1 MKSCLTLYLVAHV
14 SEIVTDH
21 IFGFQPALSVKS
33 KLTNAIHAS
42 QKVNLFSFDVRS
54 ILTFK
59 LTTLRNNND
68 GFSRISEYINEN
80 PSKSITV
87 LISLNE
93 LFNSLPSLS
102 QLASHPVVI
111 HVDTSLSNGSL
122 PDYGKVSALRHLGY
136 VFLQSFGVR
145 DAQAVTWASYLVAAR
160 QSQPVVHFFYPS
172 DANPIAAIPASD
184 IINGIESF
192 LVTENVA
199 ETDEGSNETDESDID
214 VISVSSNERYV
225 YKATASEIIS
235 EAFSYV
241 SSASKGTNLSA
252 FEYYGPKTAQSAI
265 VLLSSAIEPFVEAI
279 HQASFKD
286 AYSNTGVVVIR
297 TYRPWSSKD
306 LLDAIPDSVCN
317 IALVEQ
323 LHRKTTTWSPLV
335 QDFVADLQASVDD
348 FSTIPSFTAFQLGSV
363 TYENIRST
371 LKAITTNLN
380 SAHPINNLFI
390 GGKVSPEPAFET
402 SAKAEAEVKA
412 LEYAY
417 LKVLHQIFEN
427 KLNILNSADKPDAG
441 VANSP
446 DYGFGAYLAFSEKRQ
461 KFISEVQAAI
471 KDNDFESSSKA
482 KIDDLLSS
490 WVLSAKSF
498 KSVQQT
504 KNSEQTSNEIV
515 ELLRA
520 NTASASASNLLT
532 SSDSFHLK
540 SSWLIGSDAWAYD
553 LGNSGVHNVI
563 SSGKNLNMLVIDSE
577 PYSEVVAS
585 TASLRKKDIGLYAM
599 NFGNVYVASVAV
611 YSSYTQLLQ
620 ALLEAEK
627 FDGPSVVLAYLPYKS
642 ESDSPLAVLQE
653 TKKAVDS
660 GYWPLYR
667 WNPTLDEPFKLDS
680 PRIKKNLQDFLDR
693 ENHLSLLSKRD
704 PTFARTLEQSYGKD
718 VRDQQKRK
726 AKDALSRLLDGLSG
740 PPLTILFASDG
751 GNAENLSKRLARR
764 AKGRGLK
771 AAAMAMDDYPVE
783 DLPNEENVVLI
794 TSTAGQGELPQNG
807 RNFWEAIKS
816 STDIDLAR
824 VKYSVFGLGDS
835 EYWPR
840 KEDKHYYNKPSKDLF
855 NRFNILGGAELIP
868 LGQGDDQDADGYQ
881 QGYAEWEAQ
890 LWTALGVDNIAAADE
905 PPPITNEDIKI
916 NSNYLRGTIAEGLR
930 DDSTGAISASDQQL
944 TKFHGI
950 YMQDDR
956 DIRDE
961 RKAAG
966 LEPAYSFMVRVRLPG
981 CVATPKQWLRM
992 DELAD
997 ERGNGTIKI
1006 TTRGTFQLHGVIKK
1020 DLKPAIRGM
1029 NAALIDTVAACGDVD
1044 RNVVAAALPGN
1055 KKIHDEIIKISHEIS
1070 EHLLPQTT
1078 AYHEIWLEGP
1088 DDGDKEGY
1096 TNTFENRQ
1104 EGPKKKKTLVAG
1116 STLVDHEPLYGP
1128 TYLPRKFKINIAVPP
1143 YNDVDVFA
1151 HDIGLVAIVEDNELK
1166 GFNVFIGGGM
1176 GTTHNNKKT
1185 YPRTGSLQGFVSKEK
1200 ITEVCEKV
1208 MLVQRDFGDRSNRKH
1223 ARLKYT
1229 VDDLGNDV
1237 YREKVEEL
1245 LGYKFEEGRPFT
1257 FEQNTDQF
1265 GGWITDETGL
1275 HHFTTF
1281 VENGRVE
1288 DTAELQF
1295 KTGFR
1300 ELAHMMEGTGAE
1312 FRLTANQHILISNV
1326 SDEQLPAVQAH
1337 MAKYKLDNT
1346 AFSGLRLSSAACV
1359 AFPTCGLAMAES
1371 ERYLPV
1377 LITKL
1382 EEALEEYGLR
1392 HDSIVMRMTGCP
1404 NGCARPW
1411 LAEVACVGKALGAY
1425 NLMLGGGH
1433 HGERLNKL
1441 YRSSLKEDEILD
1453 TLKPMFKR
1461 WSLERHDGEHFGD
1474 FVVRVGIIAATV
1486 EGKDFWDNLPEEI

>member
-1 MKSCLTLYLVAHV
+1 M
-14 SEIVTDH
+14 
-21 IFGFQPALSVKS
+21 
-33 KLTNAIHAS
+33 
-42 QKVNLFSFDVRS
+42 
-54 ILTFK
+54 
-59 LTTLRNNND
+59 RNNND
-68 GFSRISEYINEN
+68 GFSRITEYISEN
-80 PSKSITV
+80 PSSTVTV

-93 LFNSLPSLS
+93 LFNSLPSLQ
-102 QLASHPVVI
+102 QLQSHPTVL
-111 HVDTSLSNGSL
+111 HVDTSSSSGSL
-122 PDYGKVSALRHLGY
+122 PDYGKISALRHLGF
-136 VFLQSFGVR
+136 VFLQSFGAK
-145 DAQAVTWASYLVAAR
+145 DAQAVSWASYLVAAK

-172 DANPIAAIPASD
+172 EANPTSAIPSTV
-184 IINGIESF
+184 ITSGIESF
-192 LVTENVA
+192 SFVEA
-199 ETDEGSNETDESDID
+199 RSEGSISGSDSDAES
-214 VISVSSNERYV
+214 SPAEKHTSTS
-225 YKATASEIIS
+225 AEIIS
-235 EAFSYV
+235 EAFSYISSV
-241 SSASKGTNLSA
+241 SHGSNLTP
-252 FEYYGPKTAQSAI
+252 FQYYGPSNARSAI
-265 VLLSSAIEPFVEAI
+265 ILLSSAVEPFVEAI
-279 HQASFKD
+279 AQASAQD

-297 TYRPWSSKD
+297 TYRPWSSKK
-306 LLDAIPDSVCN
+306 LLAAIPKSVTK

-323 LHRKTTTWSPLV
+323 LHRRTTTWSPLV
-335 QDFVADLQASVDD
+335 QDFVADLQASASD
-348 FSTIPSFTAFQLGSV
+348 FSDVPAFVTFQLGAV

-380 SAHPINNLFI
+380 SSSPVNNLYI
-390 GGKVSPEPAFET
+390 GGKVSSESPAEGN
-402 SAKAEAEVKA
+402 AEAEAEAKA

-417 LKVLHQIFEN
+417 VKVLNQIFN
-427 KLNILNSADKPDAG
+427 KKIDILNSTDKPNAG
-441 VANSP
+441 FANSP
-446 DYGFGAYLAFSEKRQ
+446 DYGFGAFLALSEKRQ
-461 KFISEVQAAI
+461 KLISEVQGAI
-471 KDNDFESSSKA
+471 KHNDFDTSKS

-490 WVLSAKSF
+490 WTLAAKSF
-498 KSVQQT
+498 TSVQEAN
-504 KNSEQTSNEIV
+504 NSEKTSE
-515 ELLRA
+515 ELLSLLES
-520 NTASASASNLLT
+520 NTSSSTASQLLS
-532 SSDSFHLK
+532 SSDDFHLK
-540 SSWLIGSDAWAYD
+540 SSWIIGSDAWAYD

-563 SSGKNLNMLVIDSE
+563 SSGKNLNMLVIDSQ
-577 PYSEVVAS
+577 PYSEAILS
-585 TASLRKKDIGLYAM
+585 SQRKKDIGLYAM

-611 YSSYTQLLQ
+611 YFSYTQLLQ

-627 FDGPSVVLAYLPYKS
+627 FDGPSVVLAYLPYES
-642 ESDSPLAVLQE
+642 ETDSPLAVLKE

-667 WNPTLDEPFKLDS
+667 WNPNLDEPFKLDS

-718 VRDQQKRK
+718 VRDLQKRK

-751 GNAENLSKRLARR
+751 GNAENIAKRLARR

-771 AAAMAMDDYPVE
+771 ASALAMDDYPIE
-783 DLPNEENVVLI
+783 DLANEENVVLI
-794 TSTAGQGELPQNG
+794 SSTAGQGELPQNG

-816 STDIDLAR
+816 STDIDLGNVR
-824 VKYSVFGLGDS
+824 YSVFGLGDS
-835 EYWPR
+835 QYWPR
-840 KEDKHYYNKPSKDLF
+840 KEDKHYYNKPSNDLF
-855 NRFNILGGAELIP
+855 NRFNILGATELVP
-868 LGQGDDQDADGYQ
+868 LGLGDDQDADGYQ
-881 QGYAEWEAQ
+881 TGYNEWEP
-890 LWTALGVDNIAAADE
+890 LVWTALGVDNIAAADE
-905 PPPITNEDIKI
+905 PPPYTNEDIKI
-916 NSNYLRGTIAEGLR
+916 NSDYLRGTIAEELR
-930 DDSTGAISASDQQL
+930 DESTGAISAHDQQL

-961 RKAAG
+961 RKASG

-981 CVATPKQWLRM
+981 CVATPLQWLRM

-1006 TTRGTFQLHGVIKK
+1006 TTRGTFQLHGIIKK

-1055 KKIHDEIIKISHEIS
+1055 KKIHDEVVKIASAIS

-1078 AYHEIWLEGP
+1078 AYHEIWLEGA
-1088 DDGDKEGY
+1088 DEGDKEGY
-1096 TNTFENRQ
+1096 PSIFENRT

-1151 HDIGLVAIVEDNELK
+1151 HDIGLVAIVEDNDLK

-1176 GTTHNNKKT
+1176 GSTHNNKKT
-1185 YPRTGSLQGFVSKEK
+1185 YPRTGSLQGYVSKDK
-1200 ITEVCEKV
+1200 IIEVCEKV
-1208 MLVQRDFGDRSNRKH
+1208 MLVQRDHGDRTNRKH

-1237 YREKVEEL
+1237 YREKVEEH
-1245 LGYKFEEGRPFT
+1245 LGYKFEAGRPFT
-1257 FEQNTDQF
+1257 FDSNTDQF

-1295 KTGFR
+1295 KTGFK
-1300 ELAHMMEGTGAE
+1300 ELAHILHGTGAE
-1312 FRLTANQHILISNV
+1312 FRLTANQHILVSNV
-1326 SDEQLPAVQAH
+1326 SDALLPKVKEH

-1411 LAEVACVGKALGAY
+1411 VAEIACVGKAFGAY
-1425 NLMLGGGH
+1425 NLMLGGGF

-1453 TLKPMFKR
+1453 VLKPMFKR

-1474 FVVRVGIIAATV
+1474 FVVRVGIIAATI
-1486 EGKDFWDNLPEEI
+1486 EGKDFWDNLPEDI

>member
-1 MKSCLTLYLVAHV
+1 M
-14 SEIVTDH
+14 
-21 IFGFQPALSVKS
+21 
-33 KLTNAIHAS
+33 
-42 QKVNLFSFDVRS
+42 
-54 ILTFK
+54 
-59 LTTLRNNND
+59 LRNNND
-68 GFSRISEYINEN
+68 GFSRIIEYISEN
-80 PSKSITV
+80 PSSSVTV

-93 LFNSLPSLS
+93 LFNALPSLQ
-102 QLASHPVVI
+102 QLQSHPVVI
-111 HVDTSLSNGSL
+111 HVDTSSSAGSI
-122 PDYGKVSALRHLGY
+122 PDYGKISALRHLGY
-136 VFLQSFGVR
+136 TFLQSFGVQ
-145 DAQAVTWASYLVAAR
+145 DAQSVSWASYLIATK
-160 QSQPVVHFFYPS
+160 QSQPVIHFFYPS
-172 DANPIAAIPASD
+172 EANPTTPISASD
-184 IINGIESF
+184 ISSGLEIFTI
-192 LVTENVA
+192 VPTP
-199 ETDEGSNETDESDID
+199 TEGSVDLSQSDDTESSID
-214 VISVSSNERYV
+214 VISDTYNNLEPLQSTPSQIV
-225 YKATASEIIS
+225 S
-235 EAFSYV
+235 EALSYV
-241 SSASKGTNLSA
+241 SSVIKGSDLTP
-252 FEYYGPKTAQSAI
+252 FQYFGPSNAQSAI
-265 VLLSSAIEPFVEAI
+265 VLLSSTVEPFVEAI
-279 HQASFKD
+279 SRASSND
-286 AYSNTGVVVIR
+286 VYSKTGVVVIR
-297 TYRPWSSKD
+297 TYRPWSSLD
-306 LLDAIPDSVCN
+306 LLNTIPKSVTKL
-317 IALVEQ
+317 ALVEQ
-323 LHRKTTTWSPLV
+323 LHRRTTTWSPLV
-335 QDFVADLQASVDD
+335 QDFVADLQASASD
-348 FSTIPSFTAFQLGSV
+348 FSTVPSFVAFQLGVV

-371 LKAITTNLN
+371 LKTISSNLN
-380 SAHPINNLFI
+380 ASSPVNNLYI
-390 GGKVSPEPAFET
+390 GAKPTSDSVSET
-402 SAKAEAEVKA
+402 SSEAEQEAKA

-417 LKVLHQIFEN
+417 IKVLNQIFN
-427 KLNILNSADKPDAG
+427 NNIHILNSSNEPNAG
-441 VANSP
+441 FANSP
-446 DYGFGAYLAFSEKRQ
+446 EYGFGAYLALSEKRQ
-461 KFISEVQAAI
+461 QLISEVQATI
-471 KDNDFESSSKA
+471 KSNDFDHLYKSKL
-482 KIDDLLSS
+482 DDLLSS
-490 WVLSAKSF
+490 WSLTAKSF
-498 KSVQQT
+498 TSIQES
-504 KNSEQTSNEIV
+504 KNAEKTSEEILSLLQSNSTS
-515 ELLRA
+515 A
-520 NTASASASNLLT
+520 TASSLLK
-532 SSDSFHLK
+532 SSDTFKLK

-563 SSGKNLNMLVIDSE
+563 SSGKNLNMLAIDSQ
-577 PYSEVVAS
+577 PYSEVLAATS
-585 TASLRKKDIGLYAM
+585 SLRKKDIGLYAM

-611 YSSYTQLLQ
+611 YASYTQLLQ

-642 ESDSPLAVLQE
+642 ESDSPLTVLQE

-667 WNPTLDEPFKLDS
+667 WNPSLDEPFKLDS

-704 PTFARTLEQSYGKD
+704 PTFARNLEQSYGKD
-718 VRDQQKRK
+718 VRDAQKRK

-740 PPLTILFASDG
+740 PPLTVLFASDG
-751 GNAENLSKRLARR
+751 GNAENLAKRLARR

-771 AAAMAMDDYPVE
+771 SVALAMDDYPVE
-783 DLPNEENVVLI
+783 DLSNEENIVLI

-816 STDIDLAR
+816 ATDIDLAS
-824 VKYSVFGLGDS
+824 VKYSAFGLGDS

-840 KEDKHYYNKPSKDLF
+840 KEDKHYYNKPSRDLF
-855 NRFNILGGAELIP
+855 NRFNILGATELVP

-881 QGYAEWEAQ
+881 QGYGEWEPL

-916 NSNYLRGTIAEGLR
+916 NSDYLRGTIAEGLR
-930 DDSTGAISASDQQL
+930 DESTGAISASDQQL

-956 DIRDE
+956 DIRED

-981 CVATPKQWLRM
+981 CVSTPLQWLRM

-1055 KKIHDEIIKISHEIS
+1055 KKIHDEVVKIANDIS

-1078 AYHEIWLEGP
+1078 SYHEIWLEGA

-1096 TNTFENRQ
+1096 TETFANRV

-1151 HDIGLVAIVEDNELK
+1151 HDIGLVAIVEDNDLK

-1185 YPRTGSLQGFVSKEK
+1185 YPRTGSLQGYVSKDK
-1200 ITEVCEKV
+1200 IVEVCEKV
-1208 MLVQRDFGDRSNRKH
+1208 MLVQRDHGDRSNRKH

-1245 LGYKFEEGRPFT
+1245 LGYQFEEGRPFH
-1257 FEQNTDQF
+1257 FESNTDQF

-1288 DTAELQF
+1288 DTSELQF
-1295 KTGFR
+1295 KTGFK
-1300 ELAHMMEGTGAE
+1300 ELAHILEGTGGE
-1312 FRLTANQHILISNV
+1312 FRLTANQHILVSNI
-1326 SDEQLPAVQAH
+1326 SDEMLPVVKEH

-1411 LAEVACVGKALGAY
+1411 VAEIACVGKALGAY

-1433 HGERLNKL
+1433 HGERINKL
-1441 YRSSLKEDEILD
+1441 YRSSLKEEEILAV
-1453 TLKPMFKR
+1453 LKPMFKR
-1461 WSLERHDGEHFGD
+1461 WSLERHEGEHFGD
-1474 FVVRVGIIAATV
+1474 FVIRVGIIAATT
-1486 EGKDFWDNLPEEI
+1486 EGKNFWDNLPEDI

>member
-1 MKSCLTLYLVAHV
+1 M
-14 SEIVTDH
+14 
-21 IFGFQPALSVKS
+21 
-33 KLTNAIHAS
+33 
-42 QKVNLFSFDVRS
+42 
-54 ILTFK
+54 
-59 LTTLRNNND
+59 LRNKND
-68 GFSRISEYINEN
+68 GFSRIAEYIESN
-80 PSKSITV
+80 PSSKISI

-93 LFNSLPSLS
+93 LFNSLPDLGRLS
-102 QLASHPVVI
+102 SHNIVL
-111 HVDTSLSNGSL
+111 HVDTTTNGV
-122 PDYGKVSALRHLGY
+122 PDYGKITALRHLGF
-136 VFLQSFGVR
+136 VFFQSFGVA
-145 DAQAVTWASYLVAAR
+145 DAQAVSLAAHLV
-160 QSQPVVHFFYPS
+160 STKTNQPVVHFFYPS
-172 DANPIAAIPASD
+172 QANPAQKFS
-184 IINGIESF
+184 ESF
-192 LVTENVA
+192 IQNSIASFSYTGTSA
-199 ETDEGSNETDESDID
+199 TPSDASSDSNDSDSTID
-214 VISVSSNERYV
+214 VISSSNSTLAPTPSLSQVINEAFVLVSS
-225 YKATASEIIS
+225 
-235 EAFSYV
+235 
-241 SSASKGTNLSA
+241 GTKNTPA
-252 FEYYGPKTAQSAI
+252 ITPFQYYGSKHAQNVI
-265 VLLSSAIEPFVEAI
+265 VLLSSYIEPFIEAI
-279 HQASFKD
+279 AQASSTD
-286 AYSNTGVVVIR
+286 SYSETGIIVIR
-297 TYRPWSSKD
+297 TYRPWSSLD
-306 LLDAIPDSVCN
+306 LINSIPKSVTK
-317 IALVEQ
+317 IALAEQ

-335 QDFVADLQASVDD
+335 QDFVANLQATASD
-348 FSTIPSFTAFQLGSV
+348 FSTVPQFVAFQIGRV
-363 TYENIRST
+363 TYENVRSVLNT
-371 LKAITTNLN
+371 IVSNLN
-380 SAHPINNLFI
+380 APTPVNNLYI
-390 GGKVSPEPAFET
+390 GTKPESSFTDSEVSPEAEQQ
-402 SAKAEAEVKA
+402 AKT

-417 LKVLHQIFEN
+417 LKVLNQIFNEN
-427 KLNILNSADKPDAG
+427 IDILNSTDKPDAG
-441 VANSP
+441 VANTP
-446 DYGFGAYLAFSEKRQ
+446 EYGFGAFLALLEKRQ
-461 KFISEVQAAI
+461 ALLNKVQGAI
-471 KDNDFESSSKA
+471 KSNDFPLSSKA
-482 KIDDLLSS
+482 KIDDLLSA
-490 WVLSAKSF
+490 WALGAKNF
-498 KSVQQT
+498 KSIQESKNLDQSSSEIISLLQENASHSST
-504 KNSEQTSNEIV
+504 AASLLENSE
-515 ELLRA
+515 
-520 NTASASASNLLT
+520 
-532 SSDSFHLK
+532 SFNLK

-577 PYSEVVAS
+577 PYSDVVNNTS
-585 TASLRKKDIGLYAM
+585 FFRKKDIGLYAM

-627 FDGPSVVLAYLPYKS
+627 FDGPSVVLAYLPYKQ

-667 WNPTLDEPFKLDS
+667 WDPTLDEPFKLDS
-680 PRIKKNLQDFLDR
+680 PRIKKNLQEFLDR

-718 VRDQQKRK
+718 VRDLQK
-726 AKDALSRLLDGLSG
+726 AKAKEALSKLLDGLSG
-740 PPLTILFASDG
+740 PPLTVLFASDG
-751 GNAENLSKRLARR
+751 GNAENLAKRLARR

-771 AAAMAMDDYPVE
+771 AIALAMDDFPIE
-783 DLPNEENVVLI
+783 DLANEENVILI

-816 STDIDLAR
+816 STDIDLGN
-824 VKYSVFGLGDS
+824 VKFSTFGLGDS
-835 EYWPR
+835 QYWPR

-855 NRFNILGGAELIP
+855 NRFKLLGATELVP
-868 LGQGDDQDADGYQ
+868 LGLGDDQDADGYS
-881 QGYAEWEAQ
+881 QGYNEWEP
-890 LWTALGVDNIAAADE
+890 LVWTALGVDNVAAADE
-905 PPPITNEDIKI
+905 PPPVTNEDIKI
-916 NSNYLRGTIAEGLR
+916 ASNYLRGTIAEGLR
-930 DDSTGAISASDQQL
+930 DESTGAISAHDQQL

-961 RKAAG
+961 RKSAG

-981 CVATPKQWLRM
+981 CVSTPKQWLRM

-1055 KKIHDEIIKISHEIS
+1055 KKIHDEVVAISHQIS

-1078 AYHEIWLEGP
+1078 AYHEIWLEGA
-1088 DDGDKEGY
+1088 DEGDKPDYE
-1096 TNTFENRQ
+1096 NTFANRK

-1151 HDIGLVAIVEDNELK
+1151 HDIGLVAIVEDNDLK

-1185 YPRTGSLQGFVSKEK
+1185 YPRTGSLQGFVTKDK
-1200 ITEVCEKV
+1200 ITEVCEKI
-1208 MLVQRDFGDRSNRKH
+1208 MLVQRDHGDRGNRKH

-1245 LGYKFEEGRPFT
+1245 LGYKFEAGRPFH
-1257 FEQNTDQF
+1257 FDSNTDQF

-1288 DTAELQF
+1288 DTPELQF
-1295 KTGFR
+1295 KTGFK
-1300 ELAHMMEGTGAE
+1300 ELAEMLDGTSAE
-1312 FRLTANQHILISNV
+1312 FRLTANQHILVSNIT
-1326 SDEQLPAVQAH
+1326 DEQLPAVKAH

-1411 LAEVACVGKALGAY
+1411 VAEIACVGKAYGAY
-1425 NLMLGGGH
+1425 NLMLGGGF

-1441 YRSSLKEDEILD
+1441 YRSSLKEDEILA

-1461 WSLERHDGEHFGD
+1461 WSLERHEGEHFGD
-1474 FVVRVGIIAATV
+1474 FVIRVGIIAATT
-1486 EGKDFWDNLPEEI
+1486 EGKNFWDNLPEEA

>member
-1 MKSCLTLYLVAHV
+1 MRNGQDGISQVVDYIREYPAKSV
-14 SEIVTDH
+14 
-21 IFGFQPALSVKS
+21 
-33 KLTNAIHAS
+33 
-42 QKVNLFSFDVRS
+42 
-54 ILTFK
+54 
-59 LTTLRNNND
+59 
-68 GFSRISEYINEN
+68 
-80 PSKSITV
+80 TV

-102 QLASHPVVI
+102 QLATSPAVF
-111 HVDTSLSNGSL
+111 HVDTSSSNGSL
-122 PDYGKVSALRHLGY
+122 PDFGKITALRHLGY
-136 VFLQSFGVR
+136 VFLQSFGVK
-145 DAQAVTWASYLVAAR
+145 DAQDVSFASYLAAVKL
-160 QSQPVVHFFYPS
+160 SQPVFHFFYPS
-172 DANPIAAIPASD
+172 SSNPTSEISSAAIR
-184 IINGIESF
+184 NGIESF
-192 LVTENVA
+192 SLTESYTGSSDVGSA
-199 ETDEGSNETDESDID
+199 TTDEATDSTESVFSD
-214 VISVSSNERYV
+214 VSGG
-225 YKATASEIIS
+225 ATAHKPSATEAIA

-241 SSASKGTNLSA
+241 SSTVKGTKLA
-252 FEYYGPKTAQSAI
+252 PFQYYGSSKAQSAV
-265 VLLSSAIEPFVEAI
+265 VLLSSAIEPFVEAVS
-279 HQASFKD
+279 QASSSD
-286 AYSNTGVVVIR
+286 SYANTGVVVIR

-306 LLDAIPDSVCN
+306 LLDALPSSVRS

-323 LHRKTTTWSPLV
+323 QHRKTTTWSPLV
-335 QDFVADLQASVDD
+335 QDFVADLQASASD
-348 FSTIPSFTAFQLGSV
+348 FSDIPTFVAFQLGSV
-363 TYENIRST
+363 TYDNIRSV
-371 LKAITTNLN
+371 LNAITSNLN
-380 SAHPINNLFI
+380 ATKPINNLFV
-390 GGKVSPEPAFET
+390 GAKVSGEAASEAT
-402 SAKAEAEVKA
+402 VKAEDEAKA

-417 LKVLHQIFEN
+417 IKVLNQIFDN
-427 KLNILNSADKPDAG
+427 KLHLLNSTDKPDAG
-441 VANSP
+441 VATSP
-446 DYGFGAYLAFSEKRQ
+446 EYGFGAYLASTEKRQ
-461 KFISEVQAAI
+461 NLINSVQSVI
-471 KDNDFESSSKA
+471 KSNDFDKLNKA
-482 KIDDLLSS
+482 KVDDLLSS
-490 WVLSAKSF
+490 WVLTAKSF

-504 KNSEQTSNEIV
+504 KNSEKTSDEII
-515 ELLRA
+515 ELLKA
-520 NTASASASNLLT
+520 NTSSKAAKDLLADA
-532 SSDSFHLK
+532 DSFHLK

-563 SSGKNLNMLVIDSE
+563 SSKKNVNMLVIDSQ
-577 PYSEVVAS
+577 PYSEAVAANS
-585 TASLRKKDIGLYAM
+585 SLRKKDVGLYAM

-611 YSSYTQLLQ
+611 YASYTQLLQ

-667 WNPTLDEPFKLDS
+667 WNPLLEEPFKLDS

-693 ENHLSLLSKRD
+693 ENHLSLLSKKD

-718 VRDQQKRK
+718 VRDLQKRK
-726 AKDALSRLLDGLSG
+726 AKDALSKLLDGLSG
-740 PPLTILFASDG
+740 PPLIILFASDG

-771 AAAMAMDDYPVE
+771 ASALAMDDYPVE
-783 DLPNEENVVLI
+783 DLPNEENIVLI

-816 STDIDLAR
+816 STDLDLGN

-855 NRFNILGGAELIP
+855 NRLQILGGVELIP

-881 QGYAEWEAQ
+881 QGYAEWEKQ
-890 LWTALGVDNIAAADE
+890 LWTALGVDNVAAADE

-930 DDSTGAISASDQQL
+930 DESTGAISAHDQQL

-981 CVATPKQWLRM
+981 CVATPRQWLRM

-1055 KKIHDEIIKISHEIS
+1055 KKIHDEVVKIATDIS

-1078 AYHEIWLEGP
+1078 AYHEIWLEGA
-1088 DDGDKEGY
+1088 DEGDKEGY
-1096 TNTFENRQ
+1096 TDTFESRT

-1151 HDIGLVAIVEDNELK
+1151 HDIGLVAIVEDNDLK

-1185 YPRTGSLQGFVSKEK
+1185 YPRTGSLQGFVTKDK
-1200 ITEVCEKV
+1200 IVEVCEKV
-1208 MLVQRDFGDRSNRKH
+1208 MLVQRDHGDRSNRKH

-1229 VDDLGNDV
+1229 VDDLTNDV
-1237 YREKVEEL
+1237 YREKVEEH

-1257 FEQNTDQF
+1257 FEHNTDQF
-1265 GGWITDETGL
+1265 GWITDETGL

-1295 KTGFR
+1295 KTGFK
-1300 ELAHMMEGTGAE
+1300 ELAHLMEGTGAE
-1312 FRLTANQHILISNV
+1312 FRLTANQHILVSNV
-1326 SDEQLPAVQAH
+1326 SDELLPSVKEL

-1371 ERYLPV
+1371 ERYLPS

-1382 EEALEEYGLR
+1382 EASLEEYGLR

-1411 LAEVACVGKALGAY
+1411 VAEIACVGKAIGAY

-1441 YRSSLKEDEILD
+1441 YRSSLKEDEIIA
-1453 TLKPMFKR
+1453 TLRPMFKR
-1461 WSLERHDGEHFGD
+1461 WSLERHEGEHFGD
-1474 FVVRVGIIAATV
+1474 FVIRVGIIAATI
-1486 EGKDFWDNLPEEI
+1486 EGKDFWNNLPEDDL

>member
-1 MKSCLTLYLVAHV
+1 M
-14 SEIVTDH
+14 
-21 IFGFQPALSVKS
+21 
-33 KLTNAIHAS
+33 
-42 QKVNLFSFDVRS
+42 
-54 ILTFK
+54 
-59 LTTLRNNND
+59 RNNND
-68 GFSRISEYINEN
+68 GFSRISEYITEN
-80 PSKSITV
+80 PSASVTI

-93 LFNSLPSLS
+93 LFNSLPSLQ
-102 QLASHPVVI
+102 QLQSRSVVI
-111 HVDTSLSNGSL
+111 HVDTSSSSGSL
-122 PDYGKVSALRHLGY
+122 PDYGKISALRHLGF
-136 VFLQSFGVR
+136 VFLQSFGVS
-145 DAQAVTWASYLVAAR
+145 DAQSVSWASYLVASK

-172 DANPIAAIPASD
+172 EANPATPITAANITSA
-184 IINGIESF
+184 IESF
-192 LVTENVA
+192 STVEVP
-199 ETDEGSNETDESDID
+199 TDGSIDASSSEVESEID
-214 VISVSSNERYV
+214 VISDDDAKKYV
-225 YKATASEIIS
+225 HKATTAEIIS

-241 SSASKGTNLSA
+241 SAVVKGFAITP
-252 FEYYGPKTAQSAI
+252 FQYYGPSNAQSAI

-279 HQASFKD
+279 SQASSED
-286 AYSNTGVVVIR
+286 AYSKTGVVVIR

-306 LLDAIPDSVCN
+306 LLDAIPESVTN
-317 IALVEQ
+317 VALVEQ
-323 LHRKTTTWSPLV
+323 MHRRTTTWSPLV
-335 QDFVADLQASVDD
+335 QDFVADIQASASD
-348 FSTIPSFTAFQLGSV
+348 FSSIPSFVAFQLGAV

-380 SAHPINNLFI
+380 STSPVNNLYI
-390 GGKVSPEPAFET
+390 G
-402 SAKAEAEVKA
+402 AKLASDAATESSAEAEAAAQA

-417 LKVLHQIFEN
+417 IKVLNQIFN
-427 KLNILNSADKPDAG
+427 KKINILNSSDKPNAG

-446 DYGFGAYLAFSEKRQ
+446 EYGFGAFLALSEKRQ
-461 KFISEVQAAI
+461 KLIADVQNAI
-471 KDNDFESSSKA
+471 KSNDFDKETKS

-490 WVLSAKSF
+490 WVLAAKSF
-498 KSVQQT
+498 KSVQEN
-504 KNSEQTSNEIV
+504 KTSDKALEEIIS
-515 ELLRA
+515 LLKINNA
-520 NTASASASNLLT
+520 STTAWNLLM
-532 SSDSFHLK
+532 SSEAFALK

-563 SSGKNLNMLVIDSE
+563 SSGKNLNMLVIDSQ
-577 PYSEVVAS
+577 PYSEAVANTS
-585 TASLRKKDIGLYAM
+585 SLRKKDIGLYAM

-627 FDGPSVVLAYLPYKS
+627 FNGPSVVLAYLPYGS
-642 ESDSPLAVLQE
+642 ESESPLAVLQE

-693 ENHLSLLSKRD
+693 ENHLSLLSQRN

-718 VRDQQKRK
+718 VRDQQKRR

-783 DLPNEENVVLI
+783 DLASEENIVLI

-807 RNFWEAIKS
+807 RNFWDAIKS
-816 STDIDLAR
+816 STDIDLAS

-855 NRFNILGGAELIP
+855 NRFNILGASELIP
-868 LGQGDDQDADGYQ
+868 LGLGDDQDADGYQ
-881 QGYAEWEAQ
+881 QGYAEWEAS
-890 LWTALGVDNIAAADE
+890 LWTALGVDNVAAADE

-930 DDSTGAISASDQQL
+930 DESTGAISAHDQQL

-981 CVATPKQWLRM
+981 CVATPRQWIRM

-1055 KKIHDEIIKISHEIS
+1055 KKIHDEVVKVAHAIS
-1070 EHLLPQTT
+1070 EHLLPETT
-1078 AYHEIWLEGP
+1078 AYHEIWLEGA
-1088 DDGDKEGY
+1088 DDGDKDGGY
-1096 TNTFENRQ
+1096 NSIFESRTA
-1104 EGPKKKKTLVAG
+1104 GPKKKKTLVAG

-1185 YPRTGSLQGFVSKEK
+1185 YPRTGSLQGYVPKDKVVDACEK
-1200 ITEVCEKV
+1200 I
-1208 MLVQRDFGDRSNRKH
+1208 MLVQRDHGDRSNRKH

-1237 YREKVEEL
+1237 YREKVEER

-1257 FEQNTDQF
+1257 FESNTDQF
-1265 GGWITDETGL
+1265 GWVTDETGL

-1300 ELAHMMEGTGAE
+1300 ELAHFMEGTGAE

-1326 SDEQLPAVQAH
+1326 SDKILPQVKEL

-1411 LAEVACVGKALGAY
+1411 VAEIACVGKAAGAY
-1425 NLMLGGGH
+1425 NLMLGGGF
-1433 HGERLNKL
+1433 HGQRINKL
-1441 YRSSLKEDEILD
+1441 YRSSLKEDEILAV
-1453 TLKPMFKR
+1453 LKPMFKR

-1474 FVVRVGIIAATV
+1474 FVIRVGIIAATV
-1486 EGKDFWDNLPEEI
+1486 EGKDFWDNLPEDI